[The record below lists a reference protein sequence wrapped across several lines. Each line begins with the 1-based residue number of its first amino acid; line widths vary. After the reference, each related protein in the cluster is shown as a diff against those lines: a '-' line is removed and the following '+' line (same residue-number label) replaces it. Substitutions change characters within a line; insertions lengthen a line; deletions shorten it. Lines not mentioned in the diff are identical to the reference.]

1 MNFVLF
7 FACIVVLTIKRR
19 TPDINKLLVTIA
31 ICMFLFSTVH
41 VSLGFQRLI
50 EGFIRRRD
58 WEGGPAA
65 FFSDVSIPANV
76 VKVGLH
82 TVNVSVFIMSL
93 LFAPSRFHNS
103 DWRMKLVCFWR

>member
-1 MNFVLF
+1 MNMVLF
-7 FACIVVLTIKRR
+7 CACIIILTLKRR
-19 TPDINKLLVTIA
+19 TPNVNKLLVAIA
-31 ICMFLFSTVH
+31 ILMFAFSSAH

-76 VKVGLH
+76 VKVGIH
-82 TVNVSVFIMSL
+82 TVNVSTRTDSL
-93 LFAPSRFHNS
+93 SS
-103 DWRMKLVCFWR
+103 Y